1 MSIFVHRKSKTGPL
15 TLSTHHLSE
24 GLDNHRTLTCL
35 RHLSFWRLVES
46 FQAIKFSLLGMTKSK
61 KGRLLPQWPQKVRV
75 SQRKLLR
82 ATVKLFGNGAHLG
95 LGTRAGLL
103 PQQERGKLAGDHH
116 CLKGWIFLPGFEHRQ
131 LLWLCWCLQWRGGR
145 KVAKHLIIQY
155 RNTIPQNTTLSLCWV
170 QPPSIHWELE
180 ILGTLAGK
188 GLWMTGRWS

>member
-35 RHLSFWRLVES
+35 RHLSFWRLVDS

-103 PQQERGKLAGDHH
+103 PQQEAS
-116 CLKGWIFLPGFEHRQ
+116 
-131 LLWLCWCLQWRGGR
+131 WLETTIASRAEYFSQDL
-145 KVAKHLIIQY
+145 
-155 RNTIPQNTTLSLCWV
+155 NTDNYFDSADALSEEEEERWPNTW
-170 QPPSIHWELE
+170 
-180 ILGTLAGK
+180 
-188 GLWMTGRWS
+188 